1 MAKNNSEIRQRR
13 RDHWRELL
21 GRWKA
26 SGLSRAQF
34 CRRRGISARKLGWW
48 ARRLGGEGVRADD
61 LFVPVRVE
69 MVRESAGALELAL
82 RGGRVLRFGAEVEP
96 AKLAAIVAALE
107 GLPC

>member
-1 MAKNNSEIRQRR
+1 MAKNNSEIWQRR

-21 GRWKA
+21 GRCKA

-48 ARRLGGEGVRADD
+48 AKRLGGEGPGTDE

-69 MVRESAGALELAL
+69 AAMESAGALELTL
-82 RGGRVLRFGAEVEP
+82 RAGRVLRFDAKVEP
-96 AKLAAIVAALE
+96 AKLAGIVAALE